1 VAEGDKAFGG
11 SGIPPLTKY
20 IVSWVGVVLSLTLAV
35 YAWFIPADDLDI
47 PSGRWLLSL
56 VGVAMFA
63 VALWGNRYFRER
75 MREEGPTD
83 QPAAPR

>member
-1 VAEGDKAFGG
+1 M
-11 SGIPPLTKY
+11 TKY
-20 IVSWVGVVLSLTLAV
+20 IVSWVGVVLSLSLAV

-63 VALWGNRYFRER
+63 FALWGNRYFRER
-75 MREEGPTD
+75 MREKGPTD
-83 QPAAPR
+83 QPAARDS

>member
-1 VAEGDKAFGG
+1 VAQGDEAFGG
-11 SGIPPLTKY
+11 SRMPSSTKY
-20 IVSWVGVVLSLTLAV
+20 IVSWVGVALSLFVAM

-63 VALWGNRYFRER
+63 FALWGNRYFRRR
-75 MREEGPTD
+75 MREEGQAEKPS
-83 QPAAPR
+83 PRG